1 MARQCQRDGR
11 PVLEDAATRDRI
23 AALAIEATAFRAS
36 RARLRVPGLNL
47 DRPMALPMITKLV
60 GSELTQRLTDLACEL
75 QGMEETLMRGDPG
88 AHGDGFWQHAYLASF
103 EGTIAGGTSEIQRN
117 VVGEKILGLPKSR

>member
-1 MARQCQRDGR
+1 
-11 PVLEDAATRDRI
+11 
-23 AALAIEATAFRAS
+23 
-36 RARLRVPGLNL
+36 
-47 DRPMALPMITKLV
+47 MALPMITKLV